1 VVEYLGP
8 FLREGDPYG
17 VMDNFETDRIA
28 RHAAEMFGTPGDYL
42 RPEEEVRALRGA
54 GSGQEGGE
62 LREQGVRP

>member
-1 VVEYLGP
+1 
-8 FLREGDPYG
+8 
-17 VMDNFETDRIA
+17 
-28 RHAAEMFGTPGDYL
+28 MFGTPGDYL